1 MSNLIGESVKTAYG
15 PGTVI
20 SVNSTT
26 EMYEIQL
33 DYGRAYIKFE
43 NLAPTP
49 VGQDVLIWHLPHGF
63 KISQVWN
70 LLGKKYPVNTQ
81 RTRIVSI
88 KVPTEEEADELCR
101 RFNNT
106 KFGGSYVGLRFDEP
120 RNKKRARKKK
130 TNRRPLRLVMS
141 PAGYGRIMERKKQFN
156 FVKTQDGGVKIFKRD
171 QCQEIYYA
179 STQND
184 QAGYVKTLHPNGLAE
199 LQTELGTVTISYKE
213 LTPVTTVS
221 SMYGSGEVK
230 NVRRAKHLKTGEI
243 AEVALDFGTL
253 YADPESLKAVMSKK
267 ETEANLDVKET
278 GI

>member
-1 MSNLIGESVKTAYG
+1 MSNLIGEKVKTVYG
-15 PGTVI
+15 PGTVV

-33 DYGRAYIKFE
+33 DFGTAYIKFD
-43 NLAPTP
+43 NLNPTP

-70 LLGKKYPVNTQ
+70 VLGKKYPVNTQ

-88 KVPTEEEADELCR
+88 KVPTEEEAEELCR

-120 RNKKRARKKK
+120 RNKKRAKRKK

-141 PAGYGRIMERKKQFN
+141 PVGYGRIMERKKQFN
-156 FVKTQDGGVKIFKRD
+156 FVKTAKGGVQIFKRD
-171 QCQEIYYA
+171 QCQEIYFA
-179 STQND
+179 STEND
-184 QAGYVKTLHPNGLAE
+184 QAGYVKTLHTNGLAE
-199 LQTELGTVTISYKE
+199 VQTEIGTVTIPYTE
-213 LTPVTTVS
+213 LTPITTVS
-221 SMYGSGEVK
+221 TPYGFGEVK
-230 NVRRAKHLKTGEI
+230 NVRKAKHVKTGEI
-243 AEVALDFGTL
+243 AEIRLDFGLL
-253 YADPESLKAVMSKK
+253 YADPGLLKAVQKK
-267 ETEANLDVKET
+267 KPEVNLDEKET